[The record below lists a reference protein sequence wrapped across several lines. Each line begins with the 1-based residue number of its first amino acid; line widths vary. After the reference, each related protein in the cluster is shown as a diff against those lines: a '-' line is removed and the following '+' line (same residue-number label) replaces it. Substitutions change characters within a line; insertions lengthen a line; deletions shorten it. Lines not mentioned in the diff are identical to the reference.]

1 MNSYVLAFYLELGIG
16 VIRPAFDISI
26 LSLFGCHISFFG
38 LLLNREIA
46 LIALFFLIYIRYP
59 LDNEN
64 RSNLMFDSGLYDRLI
79 EILQHSTFVI
89 YSIYDIR

>member
-1 MNSYVLAFYLELGIG
+1 MDPYVLAFYLELGIG

-26 LSLFGCHISFFG
+26 LSLFGRHIDFFG

-46 LIALFFLIYIRYP
+46 LIALLYIYIRYP

-64 RSNLMFDSGLYDRLI
+64 RSNLMSDSGLYDRSI

-89 YSIYDIR
+89 YGIYDIR

>member
-1 MNSYVLAFYLELGIG
+1 MDSYVLAFYLELGIG

-26 LSLFGCHISFFG
+26 LSRCHIYFFG

-46 LIALFFLIYIRYP
+46 LIALFFFLIYIRYP

-89 YSIYDIR
+89 YGIYDIR

>member
-1 MNSYVLAFYLELGIG
+1 MDSYVLAFYLELGIG

-26 LSLFGCHISFFG
+26 LSLCHIYFFG

-79 EILQHSTFVI
+79 ENSTFVI
-89 YSIYDIR
+89 YGIYDIR